1 MTRMIGETRRSCV
14 RVHGAS
20 LVSGM
25 GGVPLRSTQPR
36 RRGSE
41 HRAGSGSEPLPSRPA
56 GCLASGAGL
65 PSLSDAGGRLVQA
78 VRPPEPARHR
88 HAAARTVDRR
98 VPAPAGGAAP
108 APSELRVLRRP
119 HGAPATRTR
128 VLGRR
133 LGHGRRVMRV
143 LVFGAGAVG
152 GYFGARLAEGGHE
165 VTFVA
170 RGENLD
176 ALRRDGLTVRLGDR
190 ALRLSPVSAVRD
202 PVDAPPPDLVL
213 VCVKSYDTAAAA
225 AALRPVVNAGTILLS
240 LQNGIENED
249 ILARE
254 LALPPLM
261 VACTRIGVALVA
273 PATIEYSGRGTI
285 VFGEVDGRET
295 PRARRV
301 AASFA
306 AAGVPYELRSDVL
319 VPAWEKLAWNA
330 GFNAVTTLTQATVA
344 EALAQPAS
352 RELIVAAMEEAD
364 A

>member
-1 MTRMIGETRRSCV
+1 
-14 RVHGAS
+14 
-20 LVSGM
+20 
-25 GGVPLRSTQPR
+25 
-36 RRGSE
+36 
-41 HRAGSGSEPLPSRPA
+41 
-56 GCLASGAGL
+56 
-65 PSLSDAGGRLVQA
+65 
-78 VRPPEPARHR
+78 
-88 HAAARTVDRR
+88 
-98 VPAPAGGAAP
+98 
-108 APSELRVLRRP
+108 
-119 HGAPATRTR
+119 
-128 VLGRR
+128 
-133 LGHGRRVMRV
+133 MRV

-202 PVDAPPPDLVL
+202 PVDAPRPELVL

-225 AALRPVVNAGTILLS
+225 AALRPVVTADTILLS

-254 LALPPLM
+254 LGLAPLM

-285 VFGEVDGRET
+285 VFGEVDGLET

-301 AASFA
+301 AAMLA

-330 GFNAVTTLTQATVA
+330 GFNAVTTLTAATVA
-344 EALAQPAS
+344 EVLAEPAS
-352 RELIVAAMEEAD
+352 RDLVVAAMEETDAVATAFGIPVRRLRTEAVLAD
-364 A
+364 SVAGLPDFETSMLQDYRRGRRLEHDAINGAVVRAAARVGVPVPVNQVLLALLARIDPASRR